1 MQREKTSNATAAE
14 KPDREAA
21 IMSKYY
27 DGVEFPFC
35 DEFSKYEKMAKIGQ
49 GTFGEVFKAKHRQ
62 TGKKV
67 ALKKVLMEN
76 EKEGF
81 PITALREIKILQ
93 LLKHENVV
101 NLIEIC
107 RTKATQF
114 NRYKGSIYLVFDFCE
129 HDLAGLLS
137 NANVKFTLAEI
148 KKVMQMLLNGLYYI
162 HRNKIL
168 HRDMKAANV
177 LITRDGV
184 LKLADFGLAR
194 AFSLA
199 KNSQGNRYTNRV
211 VTLWYRP
218 PELLLAGGA
227 VFADSLAVS
236 PPGERDYGPPIDL
249 WGAGCI
255 MAEMWTRSPIM
266 QGNTEQ
272 HQLTL
277 ISQLCGSITA
287 EAWPAVDKKYELYQK
302 MELPKGQKRK
312 VKDRLKAYVKDAYAL
327 DLIDKLLVLDPAQ
340 RVDSDDA
347 LNHDFFWSDPM
358 PSDLKNML
366 STHNTSMFE
375 YLAPPRRRGH
385 MPQQQPNQNRNPA
398 TTSQTEFDRVF

>member
-1 MQREKTSNATAAE
+1 
-14 KPDREAA
+14 
-21 IMSKYY
+21 
-27 DGVEFPFC
+27 
-35 DEFSKYEKMAKIGQ
+35 MAKIGQ

-107 RTKATQF
+107 RTKELSRFRVFGPATQF

-218 PELLLAGGA
+218 PELLL
-227 VFADSLAVS
+227 
-236 PPGERDYGPPIDL
+236 GERDYGPPIDL

-312 VKDRLKAYVKDAYAL
+312 VKDRLKAYVKDPYAL

>member
-1 MQREKTSNATAAE
+1 MQRDKTGSSAGAE
-14 KPDREAA
+14 KPDRETA

-35 DEFSKYEKMAKIGQ
+35 DEFSKYEKLAKIGQ

-218 PELLLAGGA
+218 PELLL
-227 VFADSLAVS
+227 
-236 PPGERDYGPPIDL
+236 GERDYGPPIDL
-249 WGAGCI
+249 WGGGCI

-277 ISQLCGSITA
+277 ISQLCGSITP
-287 EAWPAVDKKYELYQK
+287 EGWPGVDKKYELYQK

-312 VKDRLKAYVKDAYAL
+312 VKDRLKAYVKDPYAL

-340 RVDSDDA
+340 RIDSDDA

-385 MPQQQPNQNRNPA
+385 MPQQPANQNRNPA
-398 TTSQTEFDRVF
+398 TTSQSEFDRVF